1 MKVKTILVSVVA
13 TSAFCLVSQAGITS
27 ATWWTDDSQ
36 SFTGSGY
43 SFHDTLLA
51 ASGVQYGNSARLVG
65 TIQTDTPSDPTLT
78 LGSTVN
84 NDTGNPWLGY
94 QVNVAMDQPFT
105 FTAPGPSV
113 NNAPAND
120 WFVAS
125 IVAPTLQLSG
135 PYAGEYEGTLL
146 FSEGTPI
153 GVGESLEW
161 AYSIS
166 FGSSTDYSFTQ
177 EMIPLFSP
185 IPEPSALALVAMGG
199 LVLVLHLA
207 RKSRRNA

>member
-1 MKVKTILVSVVA
+1 MKARIIVSVVA
-13 TSAFCLVSQAGITS
+13 TFGFCLVSQAGITS
-27 ATWWTDDSQ
+27 ATWWTESSQ
-36 SFTGSGY
+36 SFTGAGY
-43 SFHDTLLA
+43 SFHDALLA
-51 ASGVQYGNSARLVG
+51 ASGVQYASSAKLVG

-94 QVNVAMDQPFT
+94 QVNIAMDQPFT
-105 FTAPGPSV
+105 FTTPGPSV

-125 IVAPTLQLSG
+125 IVAPTLQISG
-135 PYAGEYEGTLL
+135 PYAGKYEGTLL
-146 FSEGTPI
+146 FSEGTPV
-153 GVGESLEW
+153 GVGGTLDW

-185 IPEPSALALVAMGG
+185 IPEPSALALIGMGG
-199 LVLVLHLA
+199 LILVLHLA
-207 RKSRRNA
+207 RKYRRVV